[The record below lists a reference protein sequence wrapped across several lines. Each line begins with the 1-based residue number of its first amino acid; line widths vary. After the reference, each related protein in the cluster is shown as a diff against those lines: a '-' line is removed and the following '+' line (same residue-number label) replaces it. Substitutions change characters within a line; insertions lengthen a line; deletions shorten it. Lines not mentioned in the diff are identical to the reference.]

1 VRLLVPFGIFGA
13 AVFAEPTV
21 TQIKE
26 VVCLLHVIIR
36 TGSGSDR
43 VERA

>member
-1 VRLLVPFGIFGA
+1 VTLLVPFGIFGA
-13 AVFAEPTV
+13 TVFAEPTV
-21 TQIKE
+21 TEIEE

-43 VERA
+43 VERS